1 MIVLSND
8 HHGYIYIER
17 SSWIY
22 IHTYIHDD
30 ICILRYPRTAH
41 ACTHAHARTR
51 THTHAHTH
59 THTLQALTPEKEAE
73 LLEAA
78 TKGDMTK
85 AQTLLKAGV
94 SIDCRDEVCVWV
106 GGWMGGWV
114 WV

>member
-1 MIVLSND
+1 MHSFPA
-8 HHGYIYIER
+8 
-17 SSWIY
+17 S
-22 IHTYIHDD
+22 
-30 ICILRYPRTAH
+30 PAH

-78 TKGDMTK
+78 TKGDMMK

-94 SIDCRDEVCVWV
+94 SIDCRDRVCVYFCFCCFVW
-106 GGWMGGWV
+106 GGGWV
-114 WV
+114 NGFVDIV